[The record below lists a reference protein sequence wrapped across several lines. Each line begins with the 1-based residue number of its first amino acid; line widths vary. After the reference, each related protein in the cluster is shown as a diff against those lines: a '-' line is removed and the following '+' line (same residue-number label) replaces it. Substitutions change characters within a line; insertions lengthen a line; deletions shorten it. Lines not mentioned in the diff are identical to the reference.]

1 MFYTDWT
8 VFFMKWN
15 KLILILLFAGTF
27 CFGVSAAGAL
37 IQQQELSQKLVRL
50 HVIANSDSKAD
61 QQIKM
66 HVKDALW
73 QELSEMNWQNKEELI
88 MWFCRNK
95 TEIQDICKKELEK
108 NNIKQTVNV
117 LLETERYD
125 TRTQEGYTLPAGEYL
140 SLKVVLGQGKG
151 KNWWCVLYPNI
162 LRAGT
167 EPAVQ
172 NVFSDDEISLMKQ
185 PGQVQVKLKLLELM
199 NFLKIS

>member
-1 MFYTDWT
+1 
-8 VFFMKWN
+8 
-15 KLILILLFAGTF
+15 
-27 CFGVSAAGAL
+27 
-37 IQQQELSQKLVRL
+37 
-50 HVIANSDSKAD
+50 
-61 QQIKM
+61 
-66 HVKDALW
+66 
-73 QELSEMNWQNKEELI
+73 

-140 SLKVVLGQGKG
+140 SLKVVLGQGNG

-162 LRAGT
+162 LWAGT

-185 PGQVQVKLKLLELM
+185 PEQVQVKLRLLELI
-199 NFLKIS
+199 NFFKISLQDT